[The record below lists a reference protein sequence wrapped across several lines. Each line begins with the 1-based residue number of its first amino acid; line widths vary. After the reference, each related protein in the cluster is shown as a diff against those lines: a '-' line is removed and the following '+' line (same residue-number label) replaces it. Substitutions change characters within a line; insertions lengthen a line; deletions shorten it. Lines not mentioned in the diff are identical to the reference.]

1 MTYNQIIQYFKAF
14 SDNHFMLKDFS
25 HGNLEQADLEKYQQ
39 YPIMHTTLI
48 NSTVSGTVKTW
59 DFEIYFFDLPSDK
72 LDKMEHQKEV
82 ISDCDQ
88 IANDLINDI
97 EVTNAVLDYEFNVSS
112 STIAPILYADSNQIC
127 GVVLNLSVDLPFIDA
142 CNLPLTPITP
152 TPSGEC
158 ANAVYRNSDG
168 TYTLEI
174 LSGGIGTSPDITVTD
189 IDGTTRE
196 IPANKNITCEWTNII
211 LENSAG
217 VPYQTLTEWDAAPA
231 LNNQST
237 NIRASD
243 GESLETVTQPVGAS
257 VELTDF
263 EVTAPSFTQTLPA
276 RAQIKLIG
284 ATPTGA
290 SINGAFIQITMPSGG
305 TCDDAT
311 YSNGGAFTQS
321 IPSGDT
327 YTAPNIIVTDVNG
340 IQRSVLPN
348 INITALWATLTTKN
362 TLGDTLSTV
371 ASYPS
376 GGDIV
381 VPNQS
386 IDLLASDDYV
396 LRSLTQVVGAD
407 VTANDIEITDGAAF
421 TQEFAARGGILIVGS
436 TITSTVIDGD
446 YIEITV
452 PTPAVQSGIAYKCTN
467 PTGNTSQRTGDCVSR
482 FLSGEYDRTMPAYPT
497 HYAEL
502 DRSATQAD
510 VRITP
515 ATGTLSTDLV
525 QPTMLVA
532 NNKFGNKFRYTD
544 DIGNPSDATVG
555 SNLWAHVDWNNH
567 SWTGAT
573 AGIVVDNL
581 YNIELDVDY
590 LDVGGKYSLSS
601 AETHGQSWNDWI
613 DDIVALGTHKGR
625 TGWRPLDVPFA
636 FGGAHAAKCEP
647 DLVWADDFFNS
658 QRTDNRCG
666 MMTGETSDTNQYL
679 YVVDSNTADMLH
691 NATIGSDIGF
701 QSDITNVFIIRTA
714 TT

>member
-276 RAQIKLIG
+276 RAQIKVIG

-290 SINGAFIQITMPSGG
+290 SINGAFIEITVPAGG
-305 TCDDAT
+305 QAT
-311 YSNGGAFTQS
+311 YENSDASFTQD
-321 IPSGDT
+321 IDAGDT
-327 YTAPNIIVTDVNG
+327 YVAPDITVTDVNG
-340 IQRSVLPN
+340 TTRDVPAN
-348 INITALWATLTTKN
+348 TDVTALWATLTTKN

-371 ASYPS
+371 PSYPTL
-376 GGDIV
+376 GNVV
-381 VPNQS
+381 VPDQT

-396 LRSLTQVVGAD
+396 LQSLTQAVGAD

-421 TQEFAARGGILIVGS
+421 TQEFAARGGIRIVGS
-436 TITSTVIDGD
+436 TITSASIDGD

-452 PTPAVQSGIAYKCTN
+452 PAGVTGIVYQRPQWGGQITSYADGDVGYSAANGAYN
-467 PTGNTSQRTGDCVSR
+467 YNETGDVS
-482 FLSGEYDRTMPAYPT
+482 AC
-497 HYAEL
+497 L
-502 DRSATQAD
+502 DYTALD
-510 VRITP
+510 P
-515 ATGTLSTDLV
+515 FYTLKF
-525 QPTMLVA
+525 
-532 NNKFGNKFRYTD
+532 NNAFGNKYRFTTD
-544 DIGNPSDATVG
+544 DGTPASDGKADFILSDFSTATETYYVIDHLTGLGYMQGKVG
-555 SNLWAHVDWNNH
+555 MTINWASAMAASNA
-567 SWTGAT
+567 
-573 AGIVVDNL
+573 
-581 YNIELDVDY
+581 
-590 LDVGGKYSLSS
+590 YSN
-601 AETHGQSWNDWI
+601 TY
-613 DDIVALGTHKGR
+613 
-625 TGWRPLDVPFA
+625 TGWRAISDGEINSVINDNTFYYGSGNIFKRDVMTTGNDIQMWLGNTDLIVATTNA
-636 FGGAHAAKCEP
+636 FR
-647 DLVWADDFFNS
+647 FNNS
-658 QRTDNRCG
+658 GDIARASK
-666 MMTGETSDTNQYL
+666 TSTTNYGV
-679 YVVDSNTADMLH
+679 YVVRNH
-691 NATIGSDIGF
+691 Y
-701 QSDITNVFIIRTA
+701 
-714 TT
+714 

>member
-1 MTYNQIIQYFKAF
+1 MNAGQLNRRITIQEAQTTISNTGATSKSWVSYLSLFAHMKEDAGGGSASSESSRSDVLFPVHRVLWTIRWSAAANAITPQMRLSYGGEYYHIMSVQNVGIKEYIQIITEMRGSGSGAAPVACDPATYSNGGAF
-14 SDNHFMLKDFS
+14 TQEIAAGGTFT
-25 HGNLEQADLEKYQQ
+25 AD
-39 YPIMHTTLI
+39 P
-48 NSTVSGTVKTW
+48 
-59 DFEIYFFDLPSDK
+59 
-72 LDKMEHQKEV
+72 
-82 ISDCDQ
+82 
-88 IANDLINDI
+88 
-97 EVTNAVLDYEFNVSS
+97 
-112 STIAPILYADSNQIC
+112 
-127 GVVLNLSVDLPFIDA
+127 
-142 CNLPLTPITP
+142 
-152 TPSGEC
+152 
-158 ANAVYRNSDG
+158 
-168 TYTLEI
+168 
-174 LSGGIGTSPDITVTD
+174 ITVTD
-189 IDGTTRE
+189 VNGVVRSSLPNIAVVCAWIALSIRNSQGTV
-196 IPANKNITCEWTNII
+196 IQSVASYPSGAIITIADQTTN
-211 LENSAG
+211 
-217 VPYQTLTEWDAAPA
+217 V
-231 LNNQST
+231 
-237 NIRASD
+237 RASD
-243 GESLETVTQPVGAS
+243 GESIETVVQIVGAS

-263 EVTAPSFTQTLPA
+263 EVTAPSYSITIAA
-276 RAQIKLIG
+276 RRKIKIVG
-284 ATPTGA
+284 SVPTSTEIEGE
-290 SINGAFIQITMPSGG
+290 FIAITMPSGG

-581 YNIELDVDY
+581 YNIEMDVDY
-590 LDVGGKYSLSS
+590 LLVGAKYSLSS
-601 AETHGQSWNDWI
+601 AETHGQSWTAWI

-625 TGWRPLDVPFA
+625 TGWRPLDVAYA
-636 FGGAHAAKCEP
+636 FSGAHAAKCEP
-647 DLVWADDFFNS
+647 DLVWADEFFNS
-658 QRTDNRCG
+658 QRSDNRCG